1 MKKKVKVKKKALI
14 IIPVII
20 LLITGII
27 FGNKLLIKNKKNSY
41 YHPYGI
47 TIKDTSLYDNNKQ
60 VVGSISK
67 DIGLELEKTSTD
79 YFKIKNTSY
88 YIYYS
93 DIKEGKNKSLEK
105 NYIPFNNNI
114 KTTNKVS
121 LLQDNQE
128 KITLDKGINIPIEYQ
143 DENNY
148 YVSFSNQLFTI
159 VKNENLEIIEHNNT
173 NEEIANHVSILNYDT
188 IKETCDSVIC
198 TTIDNF
204 KTHVNALKENGY
216 YTIDEITFNN
226 YLKNYIHLKKGAI
239 YIVSNTPKEEI
250 PNISELNINV
260 EKNNPLT
267 IKTTNKPTT
276 PSSNIVRLDSYQI
289 KNYSLTENIIKMANG
304 EEVIETSPN
313 INDNQSVPVLNYHF
327 FYSDDESCNETICL
341 NINKFKEHLQYLK
354 DNGFKALTMEEFRKW
369 MYGEIEIPNKSV
381 LITIDDGAMGTGKHN
396 GNKLIPAL
404 EEYQMNA
411 TLFLITGWWKIENY
425 ESSYLD
431 IQSHT
436 YDMHQYGTCGT
447 GQITCATYDE
457 ALADLRLS
465 LDIVKNNDS
474 FCFPFY
480 SYNDTSLK
488 AVKDAGFK
496 LAFVGGNRQA
506 KRKDNKFLVPRYP
519 IHSNITMSTFKNM
532 VN

>member
-1 MKKKVKVKKKALI
+1 
-14 IIPVII
+14 
-20 LLITGII
+20 
-27 FGNKLLIKNKKNSY
+27 
-41 YHPYGI
+41 
-47 TIKDTSLYDNNKQ
+47 
-60 VVGSISK
+60 
-67 DIGLELEKTSTD
+67 
-79 YFKIKNTSY
+79 
-88 YIYYS
+88 
-93 DIKEGKNKSLEK
+93 
-105 NYIPFNNNI
+105 
-114 KTTNKVS
+114 
-121 LLQDNQE
+121 
-128 KITLDKGINIPIEYQ
+128 
-143 DENNY
+143 
-148 YVSFSNQLFTI
+148 
-159 VKNENLEIIEHNNT
+159 
-173 NEEIANHVSILNYDT
+173 
-188 IKETCDSVIC
+188 
-198 TTIDNF
+198 
-204 KTHVNALKENGY
+204 
-216 YTIDEITFNN
+216 
-226 YLKNYIHLKKGAI
+226 
-239 YIVSNTPKEEI
+239 
-250 PNISELNINV
+250 
-260 EKNNPLT
+260 
-267 IKTTNKPTT
+267 
-276 PSSNIVRLDSYQI
+276 
-289 KNYSLTENIIKMANG
+289 
-304 EEVIETSPN
+304 
-313 INDNQSVPVLNYHF
+313 
-327 FYSDDESCNETICL
+327 
-341 NINKFKEHLQYLK
+341 
-354 DNGFKALTMEEFRKW
+354 

-465 LDIVKNNDS
+465 LDIIKNNDS